1 MCDSNSIKYTCN
13 KQGKR
18 KFILE
23 LAGRSAR
30 SARRINLC
38 PLDHLSCGGQLG
50 GFSSSFLQNLKKKTI
65 ISDVCFR
72 DVSLFQRFCKHRGNR
87 GESSEILQGGKGER
101 RGFIWLPLY
110 VFVCLRSNKET
121 SRDINSK
128 FSISPT
134 VACYRGYIY
143 VYVYVKKR
151 FYEFSKTFLTCQ

>member
-1 MCDSNSIKYTCN
+1 MAVCDSNSIKYTCN

-72 DVSLFQRFCKHRGNR
+72 DVSSYSNDFANIGVIEASRARFYKEGRER
-87 GESSEILQGGKGER
+87 GEGLYGYLFTSLFVFARIKR
-101 RGFIWLPLY
+101 R
-110 VFVCLRSNKET
+110 VET
-121 SRDINSK
+121 
-128 FSISPT
+128 
-134 VACYRGYIY
+134 
-143 VYVYVKKR
+143 
-151 FYEFSKTFLTCQ
+151 